1 MGIARHDTLC
11 NVIGMETKPDTFEKL
26 LELWK
31 TPKALSADLGV
42 PYINAQQM
50 FRRKS
55 VGIDHWPRLIDL
67 ASAKGVQI
75 TNDDLV
81 AMSLRRREVAA

>member
-1 MGIARHDTLC
+1 MR
-11 NVIGMETKPDTFEKL
+11 TKPDTFEKL
-26 LELWK
+26 LTLWES
-31 TPKALSADLGV
+31 PKALSADLGV

-50 FRRKS
+50 LRRKS
-55 VGIDHWPRLIDL
+55 VGIDHWPRLIEL

-81 AMSLRRREVAA
+81 AMSLKRRVAA